1 MKTESQ
7 SALGGARSMADEL
20 LVLRTMDFG
29 GRWQMGMT
37 VSTRSNGRRVR
48 KRIIRRALVGLLA
61 ATLWTEGCGG
71 GSSTSGVHA
80 EGGAQVNQTGD
91 ANLSINEIMSL
102 NVLTAKDENGTASP
116 WIEIYNPTG
125 QDIDLTGYALT
136 DDFNTPKKAIFPAG
150 VVAKANGTV
159 LLWAD
164 QNPSAGA
171 AHINLFL
178 PAAGGSIGLVRPDG
192 SFIDRLT
199 FGAQEVDL
207 SAAREPDGSTN
218 WVTEWNASPGAANPM
233 GMGMGQPLTPQAA
246 SDPPEMIPPAGDLTD
261 RVLGYDLQPQF
272 DLQISDAGIASL
284 RTAPSTWVQATLTF
298 EGRAYGPIG
307 VNLKGTSSFQPIDQ
321 KPAFRVNINEFVKG
335 ARLFGLKEILLN
347 NMVKDPSMIHE
358 RLAYWI
364 GRQIGSVPTPRCN
377 HSWVTMNGTALGL
390 YATVE
395 EAKDTMMAYSFADS
409 SGGVF
414 TINYADFSTK
424 YLPNFQYQ
432 DGNDDTTLITDTMS
446 ALTQQPASA
455 AIAAAGTS
463 VNMHEFDR
471 YWALMVLTGHWGAWP
486 YAPDPEPVGAN
497 ARIYADPTSKQL
509 YFIPQGIND
518 AYATGDFDFIATL
531 KSKLAKDCARTP
543 SCFQDFGSQLM
554 EILGKAQQLNW
565 ASEAARVSAQIASF
579 VPMDTKKPYTD
590 ADVAMNQQQVA
601 NFMNSR
607 SAYVSKYL
615 VAPTS
620 TATAS
625 TP

>member
-1 MKTESQ
+1 
-7 SALGGARSMADEL
+7 
-20 LVLRTMDFG
+20 
-29 GRWQMGMT
+29 MGMT
-37 VSTRSNGRRVR
+37 VGTRSNGRCVR
-48 KRIIRRALVGLLA
+48 KRLVRRALVGLLA
-61 ATLWTEGCGG
+61 ASVCTLGCGG
-71 GSSTSGVHA
+71 GSSTTGAHA
-80 EGGAQVNQTGD
+80 QGGSHGNATGD

-102 NVLTAKDENGTASP
+102 NVLTTKDENGVASP

-136 DDFNTPKKAIFPAG
+136 DDLNTPRKSILPAG
-150 VVAKANGTV
+150 LVAKANGTL

-164 QNPSAGA
+164 QNPAAGPT
-171 AHINLFL
+171 HVDLFL
-178 PAAGGSIGLVRPDG
+178 PAAGGSIGLARPDG

-199 FGAQEVDL
+199 FGAQAVDL
-207 SAAREPDGSTN
+207 SAAREPDGSSN
-218 WVTEWNASPGAANPM
+218 WVTEWSASPGMANP
-233 GMGMGQPLTPQAA
+233 MGMGQPLTPQAA
-246 SDPPEMIPPAGDLTD
+246 GDAPEMIAAAGDMTD

-284 RTAPSTWVQATLTF
+284 RAAPTTWVQATLTF
-298 EGRAYGPIG
+298 EGRAYGPIA
-307 VNLKGTSSFQPIDQ
+307 VNLKGTSSFQTIDQ
-321 KPAFRVNINEFVKG
+321 KPAFRVDINHFVKG

-364 GRQIGSVPTPRCN
+364 GRQIGTVPTPRSN
-377 HSWVTMNGTALGL
+377 HAWVTMNGTALGL

-395 EAKDTMMAYSFADS
+395 EAKDTMMAYSFADA

-432 DGNDDTTLITDTMS
+432 DGTNDTTLITETMD

-455 AIAAAGTS
+455 ATAAAGQF
-463 VNMHEFDR
+463 VNMHEFVR
-471 YWALMVLTGHWGAWP
+471 YWALMVLTGHWGGWP

-518 AYATGDFDFIATL
+518 AYGTGDFDFIATL

-543 SCFQDFGSQLM
+543 SCFQDFSGQLM

-565 ASEAARVSAQIASF
+565 AGEAARVSAQIASF
-579 VPMDTKKPYTD
+579 VPMDTKKPYSD
-590 ADVAMNQQQVA
+590 ADVAMYQQQVGY
-601 NFMNSR
+601 FMNDR
-607 SAYVSKYL
+607 SAAISKYL
-615 VAPTS
+615 VAPASTS
-620 TATAS
+620 TAS

>member
-1 MKTESQ
+1 
-7 SALGGARSMADEL
+7 
-20 LVLRTMDFG
+20 
-29 GRWQMGMT
+29 MGMT
-37 VSTRSNGRRVR
+37 VGTGSDGRRVGNR
-48 KRIIRRALVGLLA
+48 LVQGALVVLLA
-61 ATLWTEGCGG
+61 ASVWTLGCGG
-71 GSSTSGVHA
+71 GSSTSGVHT
-80 EGGAQVNQTGD
+80 EGGSHVNQTGD

-102 NVLTAKDENGTASP
+102 NVLTTKDENGVASP

-136 DDFNTPKKAIFPAG
+136 DDFTAPMKAILPAG

-159 LLWAD
+159 ILWAD

-178 PAAGGSIGLVRPDG
+178 PAAGGSIGLARPDG

-199 FGAQEVDL
+199 FGAQDVDL
-207 SAAREPDGSTN
+207 SAAREPDGASN

-233 GMGMGQPLTPQAA
+233 GTGIGQPLTPQAA

-261 RVLGYDLQPQF
+261 HVLGYDLQPEF

-284 RTAPSTWVQATLTF
+284 RAAPTTWVQATLTF
-298 EGRAYGPIG
+298 EGRTYGPIG

-321 KPAFRVNINEFVKG
+321 KPAFRVDINHFVKG

-347 NMVKDPSMIHE
+347 NMVQDPSMIHE

-377 HSWVTMNGTALGL
+377 HAWVTMNGTALGL

-395 EAKDTMMAYSFADS
+395 EAKDTMMAYSFADA

-414 TINYADFSTK
+414 TVNYADFSTK

-432 DGNDDTTLITDTMS
+432 DGTDDTTLITNTMN

-455 AIAAAGTS
+455 ATAAAGQF
-463 VNMHEFDR
+463 VNLHEFAR
-471 YWALMVLTGHWGAWP
+471 YWALMVLTAHWGGWP

-497 ARIYADPTSKQL
+497 ARIYADPTSNQL

-518 AYATGDFDFIATL
+518 AYETGDFDFIAKL

-543 SCFQDFGSQLM
+543 SCFQDFGGQLM

-565 ASEAARVSAQIASF
+565 AGEAARVSAQIASF
-579 VPMDTKKPYTD
+579 VPMDTKKPYSD
-590 ADVAMNQQQVA
+590 ADVAMYQQQVV

-607 SAYVSKYL
+607 SASITQYL